1 MRLFAPLYCAA
12 LLLPLPGLALAGDWP
27 AYPFVHA
34 NASASVYVVPD
45 TVAITFDIVAVQ
57 ADPQLAMQQVDTSI
71 ATIRALVDGLGDKG
85 ATTEIQELRKT
96 EKPAKAVAKPEEPTT
111 PAEPLHE
118 VKAAVIITVRDM
130 AVWRT
135 LVTGLIGMRELDTP
149 FSVFSNTQ
157 QAQIETDLMAQALR
171 KARLKADS
179 MASGLGRKIDGVG
192 AVSAGNL
199 SNLTSA
205 IGIGP
210 QDQQQTAKPGR
221 MSGPLRAHLDA
232 PALRFSQSVDVVYR
246 LK

>member
-1 MRLFAPLYCAA
+1 MRRYTPLYLAA
-12 LLLPLPGLALAGDWP
+12 LLLPGLALAGNWP

-34 NASASVYVVPD
+34 SASASVYVVPD
-45 TVAITFDIVAVQ
+45 TVTIAFDIVAVQ
-57 ADPQLAMQQVDTSI
+57 ADPQAAMQQVDTSI
-71 ATIRALVDGLGDKG
+71 AAIRALVDGLGDKD

-96 EKPAKAVAKPEEPTT
+96 EKPAKAAAKPDEPAA

-118 VKAAVIITVRDM
+118 VKAAIIVTVRDM

-135 LVTGLIGMRELDTP
+135 LVTGLIGMRELESP
-149 FSVFSNTQ
+149 FSTFSNTQ

-179 MASGLGRKIDGVG
+179 IASGLGRKIDSVG
-192 AVSAGNL
+192 AASSGNL
-199 SNLTSA
+199 SNLTNA

-210 QDQQQTAKPGR
+210 QDQQRHVTPGR
-221 MSGPLRAHLDA
+221 VNGPLRTHLDA
-232 PALRFSQSVDVVYR
+232 PALRFSQSVDVVFR

>member
-71 ATIRALVDGLGDKG
+71 ATIRALVDGLGDKD

-96 EKPAKAVAKPEEPTT
+96 EKPAKASAKPDEPTA

-221 MSGPLRAHLDA
+221 MSGPMRAHLDA
-232 PALRFSQSVDVVYR
+232 PALRFSQSVDVVFR

>member
-1 MRLFAPLYCAA
+1 M
-12 LLLPLPGLALAGDWP
+12 
-27 AYPFVHA
+27 
-34 NASASVYVVPD
+34 VPD

-71 ATIRALVDGLGDKG
+71 ATIRALVDSLGDKD
-85 ATTEIQELRKT
+85 ATTEIQELRKA
-96 EKPAKAVAKPEEPTT
+96 EKPAKGAVKPDEPTA
-111 PAEPLHE
+111 PAAPLHE
-118 VKAAVIITVRDM
+118 VKAAIIVTVRDM

-135 LVTGLIGMRELDTP
+135 LVTGLIGMRELESP
-149 FSVFSNTQ
+149 FSTFSNTQ

-192 AVSAGNL
+192 AASSGNL

-232 PALRFSQSVDVVYR
+232 PALRFSQSVDVVFR

>member
-1 MRLFAPLYCAA
+1 MKRFTPLYLAA
-12 LLLPLPGLALAGDWP
+12 LLLPGLALAGDWP

-45 TVAITFDIVAVQ
+45 TVTIAFDIVAVQ

-71 ATIRALVDGLGDKG
+71 AAIRALVDGLGDKD

-96 EKPAKAVAKPEEPTT
+96 EKPAKAAAKPDEPTA

-118 VKAAVIITVRDM
+118 VKAAIIVTVRDM
-130 AVWRT
+130 AVWRP
-135 LVTGLIGMRELDTP
+135 LVTGLIGMRELESP
-149 FSVFSNTQ
+149 FSTFSNTQ

-179 MASGLGRKIDGVG
+179 IASGLGRKIDSVG
-192 AVSAGNL
+192 AASSGNL
-199 SNLTSA
+199 SNLTNA

-210 QDQQQTAKPGR
+210 QDQQRTVTPGR
-221 MSGPLRAHLDA
+221 VNGPLRTHLDA
-232 PALRFSQSVDVVYR
+232 PALRFSQSVDAVFR